1 MIFLSSP
8 LDLMI
13 TGEKSAKTLGLN
25 VQIFKI
31 LILFSVSMSTSC
43 AVCAGG
49 TINFVG
55 IIAPHLLRIF
65 SKKLSFSAKFLVP
78 ASMISG
84 AILVILADTIARTI
98 FSPQEIPAGIIMS
111 FLGAP
116 FFASLILK
124 KGNFKS

>member
-1 MIFLSSP
+1 MKKTFHVFVCALLVLVLS
-8 LDLMI
+8 L
-13 TGEKSAKTLGLN
+13 SA
-25 VQIFKI
+25 
-31 LILFSVSMSTSC
+31 C

-116 FFASLILK
+116 FFVSLILK